1 MDTGSIAWM
10 LTATLLVLFMTPGLA
25 FFYGGLVRG
34 RNVVSTLMYSF
45 IAMGVASIVWVLWGY
60 SLAFNDMG
68 NGVVGGL
75 EFIGLSGVSYEADEG
90 IPDLLFA
97 AFQMTFAIITPALIT
112 GAFVERFK
120 FSTYLIFLVL
130 WITLVYAPVCHWVWG
145 GGWIGGFG
153 DNQQALDF
161 AGGTV
166 VHINAGIAAVAAAI
180 LVGKRRN
187 PGLEPHNV
195 PFVVL
200 GAAILW
206 IGWFGFNAGSQLAAD
221 GVAVQAF
228 VNTNTAAAVAAVVW
242 GLLSYIHTGRI
253 SAVGVATGVVAGLV
267 AVTPAAGWVG
277 TMGSMAIGLG
287 AGIICH
293 YAVHFE
299 ILHKIGIDD
308 SLEVFAVHGL
318 GGIWGALATG
328 IFAWGAMTQ
337 GLQSEGVDALGGLVN
352 GNAGHFVSNLIAIV
366 ATLAYSGIVS
376 FIILF
381 VLDKIPGLGLR
392 ISEPDEDIGIDIS
405 AHGERGYVADGAD

>member
-68 NGVVGGL
+68 NGVIGGL
-75 EFIGLSGVSYEADEG
+75 EFIGLSGVSHTEGDG

-120 FSTYLIFLVL
+120 FTTYLIFLVL
-130 WITLVYAPVCHWVWG
+130 WVTLVYAPVCHWVWG
-145 GGWIGGFG
+145 GGWIGGLDG
-153 DNQQALDF
+153 GALDF

-166 VHINAGIAAVAAAI
+166 VHINAGIAAVAAAF

-187 PGLEPHNV
+187 AGIEPHNV
-195 PFVVL
+195 PFVIL

-221 GVAVQAF
+221 GGAVVAF
-228 VNTNTAAAVAAVVW
+228 VNTNSAAAVAAVVW
-242 GLLSYIHTGRI
+242 ALLSYIHTGRI
-253 SAVGVATGVVAGLV
+253 SGVGVATGVVAGLV

-277 TMGSMAIGLG
+277 GAGALAIGLG

-299 ILHKIGIDD
+299 ILRKIGLDD

-318 GGIWGALATG
+318 GGMWGALATG
-328 IFAWGAMTQ
+328 IFAWGELT
-337 GLQSEGVDALGGLVN
+337 GTSGGLVN
-352 GNAGHFVSNLIAIV
+352 GNAGHFVANLIAIV
-366 ATLAYSGIVS
+366 ATLLYSGIVT

-392 ISEPDEDIGIDIS
+392 ISEQDEDIGIDIS

>member
-45 IAMGVASIVWVLWGY
+45 IAMGVASVVWVLWGY

-75 EFIGLSGVSYEADEG
+75 EFIGLSGVAYDEGDG

-120 FSTYLIFLVL
+120 FTTYLIFLVL

-145 GGWIGGFG
+145 GGWIGGLDG
-153 DNQQALDF
+153 GALDF

-187 PGLEPHNV
+187 PGIEPHNV

-277 TMGSMAIGLG
+277 TMGSFAIGLG

-299 ILHKIGIDD
+299 ILHKIGVDD

-328 IFAWGAMTQ
+328 IFAWGALTD
-337 GLQSEGVDALGGLVN
+337 SSGGLVN
-352 GNAGHFVSNLIAIV
+352 GNAGHFVANLIAVV

-381 VLDKIPGLGLR
+381 ILDKIPGLGLR
-392 ISEPDEDIGIDIS
+392 VSEREEDMGIDI
-405 AHGERGYVADGAD
+405 AEHGERGYVADGAD

>member
-60 SLAFNDMG
+60 SLAFNDTG
-68 NGVVGGL
+68 NGIIGGL
-75 EFIGLSGVSYEADEG
+75 EFIGLSGVSYTDGDG

-120 FSTYLIFLVL
+120 FTTYLVFLVL
-130 WITLVYAPVCHWVWG
+130 WVTLVYAPVCHWVWG
-145 GGWIGGFG
+145 GGWIGGLDG
-153 DNQQALDF
+153 GALDF

-166 VHINAGIAAVAAAI
+166 VHINAGIAAIAAAY

-187 PGLEPHNV
+187 PGVEPHNV
-195 PFVVL
+195 PFVVI

-228 VNTNTAAAVAAVVW
+228 VNTNSAAAVAAVTW
-242 GLLSYIHTGRI
+242 ALLSFVHTGRI

-277 TMGSMAIGLG
+277 TMGSFAIGLG

-293 YAVHFE
+293 YAVHYE
-299 ILHKIGIDD
+299 IVHKLGIDD

-328 IFAWGAMTQ
+328 IFAWGALT
-337 GLQSEGVDALGGLVN
+337 DTAGGLVN
-352 GNAGHFVSNLIAIV
+352 GNAGHFVANLIAV
-366 ATLAYSGIVS
+366 VVTLLYSGIVS

-392 ISEPDEDIGIDIS
+392 VSEQEEDIGIDI
-405 AHGERGYVADGAD
+405 AEHGERGYVADGAD

>member
-60 SLAFNDMG
+60 SLAFNDIG

-75 EFIGLSGVSYEADEG
+75 EFIGLAGVSHTEGDG

-120 FSTYLIFLVL
+120 FTTYLIFLVL
-130 WITLVYAPVCHWVWG
+130 WVTLVYAPVCHWVWG
-145 GGWIGGFG
+145 GGWIGGLDG
-153 DNQQALDF
+153 GALDF

-166 VHINAGIAAVAAAI
+166 VHINAGIAAVAAAY
-180 LVGKRRN
+180 LVSKRRN
-187 PGLEPHNV
+187 PGIEPHNV

-242 GLLSYIHTGRI
+242 ALLSYIHTGRI

-277 TMGSMAIGLG
+277 TMGSFAIGLG

-328 IFAWGAMTQ
+328 IFAWGALT
-337 GLQSEGVDALGGLVN
+337 GSDGGLVN
-352 GNAGHFVSNLIAIV
+352 GNAGHFVANLIAV
-366 ATLAYSGIVS
+366 MATLVYSGIVS

-392 ISEPDEDIGIDIS
+392 ISAADEDVGIDIS

>member
-45 IAMGVASIVWVLWGY
+45 IAMGAASIVWVLWGY
-60 SLAFNDMG
+60 SLAFNDVD
-68 NGVVGGL
+68 NGIIGGL
-75 EFIGLSGVSYEADEG
+75 EFIGLSGVSYTGGDG

-120 FSTYLIFLVL
+120 FTTYLIFLVL
-130 WITLVYAPVCHWVWG
+130 WVTLVYAPVCHWVWG
-145 GGWIGGFG
+145 GGWIGNLDGG
-153 DNQQALDF
+153 ALDF

-166 VHINAGIAAVAAAI
+166 VHINAGIAAVVAAY

-187 PGLEPHNV
+187 PGIEPHNV
-195 PFVVL
+195 PFVLL

-221 GVAVQAF
+221 GVAVVAF
-228 VNTNTAAAVAAVVW
+228 VNTNTAAAAAAIVW
-242 GLLSYIHTGRI
+242 ALLSYLHTGRV

-277 TMGSMAIGLG
+277 SSGAFAIGIG
-287 AGIICH
+287 AGLICH
-293 YAVHFE
+293 YAVHLE
-299 ILHKIGIDD
+299 IVHKLGIDD

-328 IFAWGAMTQ
+328 VFAW
-337 GLQSEGVDALGGLVN
+337 SALTDTPGGLVN
-352 GNAGHFVSNLIAIV
+352 GNADHFVANLIAVIV
-366 ATLAYSGIVS
+366 TLLYSGIVS

-381 VLDKIPGLGLR
+381 ILDKIPGLGLR
-392 ISEPDEDIGIDIS
+392 VSEREEDIGIDI
-405 AHGERGYVADGAD
+405 AEHGERGYVADGAD

>member
-68 NGVVGGL
+68 NGIVGGL
-75 EFIGLSGVSYEADEG
+75 DYIGLAGVSHTEGDG

-120 FSTYLIFLVL
+120 FTTYLIFLVL
-130 WITLVYAPVCHWVWG
+130 WVTLVYAPVCHWVWG
-145 GGWIGGFG
+145 GGWIGGLDG
-153 DNQQALDF
+153 GALDF

-166 VHINAGIAAVAAAI
+166 VHINAGIAAVAAAF

-187 PGLEPHNV
+187 AGIEPHNV
-195 PFVVL
+195 PFVIL

-221 GVAVQAF
+221 GGAVVAF
-228 VNTNTAAAVAAVVW
+228 VNTNSAAAVAAVVW
-242 GLLSYIHTGRI
+242 ALLSYIHTGRI
-253 SAVGVATGVVAGLV
+253 SGVGVATGVVAGLV

-277 TMGSMAIGLG
+277 GAGALAIGLG

-299 ILHKIGIDD
+299 ILRKIGLDD

-328 IFAWGAMTQ
+328 IFAWGELT
-337 GLQSEGVDALGGLVN
+337 GTSGGLVN
-352 GNAGHFVSNLIAIV
+352 GNAGHFVANLIAIV
-366 ATLAYSGIVS
+366 ATLLYSGIVT

-392 ISEPDEDIGIDIS
+392 ISERDEDIGIDIS

>member
-75 EFIGLSGVSYEADEG
+75 EFIGLSGVGYDEGDG

-130 WITLVYAPVCHWVWG
+130 WVTLVYAPVCHWVWG
-145 GGWIGGFG
+145 GGWIGGLDG
-153 DNQQALDF
+153 GALDF

-228 VNTNTAAAVAAVVW
+228 VNTNSAAAVAAVVW

-328 IFAWGAMTQ
+328 IFAWGALTD
-337 GLQSEGVDALGGLVN
+337 SSGGLVN
-352 GNAGHFVSNLIAIV
+352 GNAGHFVANLIAVV

>member
-60 SLAFNDMG
+60 SLAFNDIG

-75 EFIGLSGVSYEADEG
+75 EFIGLGGVSHEEGDG

-120 FSTYLIFLVL
+120 FTTYLIFLVL
-130 WITLVYAPVCHWVWG
+130 WVTLVYAPICHWVWG
-145 GGWIGGFG
+145 GGWIGGLEG
-153 DNQQALDF
+153 GALDF

-166 VHINAGIAAVAAAI
+166 VHINAGIAAVAAAY

-221 GVAVQAF
+221 GVAVVAF
-228 VNTNTAAAVAAVVW
+228 VNTNTAAAAAAVVW
-242 GLLSYIHTGRI
+242 AILSYVHTGRI

-277 TMGSMAIGLG
+277 PAGAFAIGIG
-287 AGIICH
+287 AGVICH
-293 YAVHFE
+293 YAVHYE
-299 ILHKIGIDD
+299 IVHKLGIDD
-308 SLEVFAVHGL
+308 SLEVFAVHGI

-328 IFAWGAMTQ
+328 IFAWGALTD
-337 GLQSEGVDALGGLVN
+337 SSGGLVN
-352 GNAGHFVSNLIAIV
+352 GNAGHFVANLIAV
-366 ATLAYSGIVS
+366 VVTLLYSGIVS

-392 ISEPDEDIGIDIS
+392 VSNQEEDIGIDI
-405 AHGERGYVADGAD
+405 AEHGERGYVADGAD

>member
-1 MDTGSIAWM
+1 MELDSGSIAWM

-45 IAMGVASIVWVLWGY
+45 IAMGVASVVWVLWGY

-75 EFIGLSGVSYEADEG
+75 EFIGLAGVSYSDGDG
-90 IPDLLFA
+90 IPVLLFA

-120 FSTYLIFLVL
+120 FTTYLIFLVL
-130 WITLVYAPVCHWVWG
+130 WVTLVYAPVCHWVWG
-145 GGWIGGFG
+145 GGWIGGLEG
-153 DNQQALDF
+153 GALDF

-166 VHINAGIAAVAAAI
+166 VHINAGIAAVAAAY
-180 LVGKRRN
+180 LVGKRRR

-242 GLLSYIHTGRI
+242 ALLSYIHTGRI

-277 TMGSMAIGLG
+277 TMGSFAIGLG

-308 SLEVFAVHGL
+308 SLEVFGVHGL

-328 IFAWGAMTQ
+328 IFAWGALT
-337 GLQSEGVDALGGLVN
+337 GSSGGLVN
-352 GNAGHFVSNLIAIV
+352 GNAGHFVANLIAVV

-381 VLDKIPGLGLR
+381 ILDKIPGLGLR
-392 ISEPDEDIGIDIS
+392 ISESEEDIGIDI
-405 AHGERGYVADGAD
+405 AEHGERGYVADGAD

>member
-60 SLAFNDMG
+60 SLAFNDVG
-68 NGVVGGL
+68 NGAIGGL
-75 EFIGLSGVSYEADEG
+75 EFIGLSGVGLEGDG

-120 FSTYLIFLVL
+120 FTTYLIFLVL
-130 WITLVYAPVCHWVWG
+130 WVTLVYAPVCHWVWG
-145 GGWIGGFG
+145 GGWISQLDGG
-153 DNQQALDF
+153 ALDF

-166 VHINAGIAAVAAAI
+166 VHINAGIAAVAAAY

-187 PGLEPHNV
+187 PGVEPHNV

-221 GVAVQAF
+221 GVAVVAF
-228 VNTNTAAAVAAVVW
+228 VNTNSAAAVAAVVW
-242 GLLSYIHTGRI
+242 AILSYIHTGRV

-277 TMGSMAIGLG
+277 GAGALAIGLG

-328 IFAWGAMTQ
+328 IFAWGALT
-337 GLQSEGVDALGGLVN
+337 GGDGGLVN
-352 GNAGHFVSNLIAIV
+352 GNAGHFVANLIAVV

-392 ISEPDEDIGIDIS
+392 ISESDEDIGIDIS

>member
-60 SLAFNDMG
+60 SLAFDDTG
-68 NGVVGGL
+68 NGIVGGL
-75 EFIGLSGVSYEADEG
+75 GFIGLSGVSMNEGDG

-120 FSTYLIFLVL
+120 FTTYLIFLVL
-130 WITLVYAPVCHWVWG
+130 WVTLVYAPVCHWVWG
-145 GGWIGGFG
+145 GGWIGNLDGG
-153 DNQQALDF
+153 ALDF

-180 LVGKRRN
+180 LVGKRRS
-187 PGLEPHNV
+187 PGLEPHSV

-228 VNTNTAAAVAAVVW
+228 VNTNTAAAVAAVAW
-242 GLLSYIHTGRI
+242 ALLSYIHTGRI

-277 TMGSMAIGLG
+277 TMGSFAIGLG

-299 ILHKIGIDD
+299 ILHKLGIDD

-328 IFAWGAMTQ
+328 IFAWGALTD
-337 GLQSEGVDALGGLVN
+337 SAGGLVN
-352 GNAGHFVSNLIAIV
+352 GNAGHFVANIIAVV
-366 ATLAYSGIVS
+366 ATLVYSGVVS
-376 FIILF
+376 FTILF

-392 ISEPDEDIGIDIS
+392 ITEPDEDIGIDIT

>member
-68 NGVVGGL
+68 NGIVGGL
-75 EFIGLSGVSYEADEG
+75 EFIGLSNVSYTEGDG

-120 FSTYLIFLVL
+120 FTTYLIFLVL
-130 WITLVYAPVCHWVWG
+130 WVTLVYAPVCHWVWG
-145 GGWIGGFG
+145 GGWIGGLDG
-153 DNQQALDF
+153 GALDF

-166 VHINAGIAAVAAAI
+166 VHINAGIAAVAAAY

-187 PGLEPHNV
+187 PGVEPHNV

-242 GLLSYIHTGRI
+242 ALLSFIHTGRI

-277 TMGSMAIGLG
+277 TMGSFAIGLG

-299 ILHKIGIDD
+299 ILHRLGIDD

-328 IFAWGAMTQ
+328 IFAWGALT
-337 GLQSEGVDALGGLVN
+337 DTAGGLVN
-352 GNAGHFVSNLIAIV
+352 GNAGHFVANLIAV
-366 ATLAYSGIVS
+366 VVTLLYSGIVS
-376 FIILF
+376 FVILF

-392 ISEPDEDIGIDIS
+392 VSEQEEDIGIDIT
-405 AHGERGYVADGAD
+405 AHGERGTVADGAD

>member
-45 IAMGVASIVWVLWGY
+45 IAMGVASVVWVLWGY
-60 SLAFNDMG
+60 SLAFNDVG
-68 NGVVGGL
+68 NGVIGGL
-75 EFIGLSGVSYEADEG
+75 EFIGLSGVSYDEGDG

-97 AFQMTFAIITPALIT
+97 AFQLTFAIITPALIT

-120 FSTYLIFLVL
+120 FTTYLIFLVL
-130 WITLVYAPVCHWVWG
+130 WVTLVYAPVCHWVWG
-145 GGWIGGFG
+145 GGWIGGLDG
-153 DNQQALDF
+153 GALDF

-166 VHINAGIAAVAAAI
+166 VHINAGIAAVAAAV

-228 VNTNTAAAVAAVVW
+228 VNTNSAAAVAAVVW
-242 GLLSYIHTGRI
+242 GLLSYVHTGRI

-328 IFAWGAMTQ
+328 IFAWGALTD
-337 GLQSEGVDALGGLVN
+337 SSGGLVN
-352 GNAGHFVSNLIAIV
+352 GNAGHFVANLIAVV
-366 ATLAYSGIVS
+366 ATLAYSGIVT

-381 VLDKIPGLGLR
+381 ILDKIPGLGLR
-392 ISEPDEDIGIDIS
+392 VSEREEDVGIDI
-405 AHGERGYVADGAD
+405 AEHGERGYVADGAD

>member
-68 NGVVGGL
+68 NGVIGGL
-75 EFIGLSGVSYEADEG
+75 EFIGLAGVSHTEGDG

-120 FSTYLIFLVL
+120 FTTYLIFLVL
-130 WITLVYAPVCHWVWG
+130 WVTLVYAPVCHWVWG
-145 GGWIGGFG
+145 GGWIGSLDGG
-153 DNQQALDF
+153 ALDF

-166 VHINAGIAAVAAAI
+166 VHINAGIAAVAAAY

-187 PGLEPHNV
+187 PGIEPHNV

-228 VNTNTAAAVAAVVW
+228 INTNTAAAVAAVVW
-242 GLLSYIHTGRI
+242 ALLSYIHTGRI
-253 SAVGVATGVVAGLV
+253 SGVGVATGVVAGLV

-277 TMGSMAIGLG
+277 TMGSFGIGLG

-328 IFAWGAMTQ
+328 IFAWGALT
-337 GLQSEGVDALGGLVN
+337 GSAGGLVN
-352 GNAGHFVSNLIAIV
+352 GNAGHLVANIIAVV
-366 ATLAYSGIVS
+366 ATLIYSGIVS

-392 ISEPDEDIGIDIS
+392 ITEPDEDIGIDIT